1 MRYLASHFRWTAG
14 IFVGVLALL
23 PARAE
28 LGVPNRVLIT
38 DDGRGPIWWSPD
50 GTKIAFQSDRDG
62 DGLSEF
68 YVADADGTNV
78 RENIPGETLRWMLNF
93 SPDGTQILL
102 YDVGD
107 SDNDNDFDI
116 YVQDVDE
123 PASVRKNLTQNP
135 AFDFAAIWSPDGTKI
150 AFESTRDGN
159 VDIYVMDS
167 DGTNLQN
174 LTQNPTSDVAAT
186 WSPDGTKI
194 AFQSDRDRVGG
205 RWDIWI
211 VDSDGTNP
219 QNLTQNPV
227 IDDMYP
233 TWSPD
238 GTRIAF
244 QSSREG
250 LSIRDSDIWIMDA
263 DGTNPQNLTQTSGIG
278 DTRPVWSPDG
288 TRIAFQSDDDAIW
301 VLELE
306 AVSTGVA
313 PATWGTVKRT
323 VFE

>member
-14 IFVGVLALL
+14 VLVGVLALL

-28 LGVPNRVLIT
+28 LGLPNRVLIT

-50 GTKIAFQSDRDG
+50 GTKIAFQSKRD
-62 DGLSEF
+62 DGFWVS

-78 RENIPGETLRWMLNF
+78 RKSTPGETLRWSFNF
-93 SPDGTQILL
+93 SPDGTQLLL

-107 SDNDNDFDI
+107 SDNDNDIDI
-116 YVQDVDE
+116 YVQDAINDTD
-123 PASVRKNLTQNP
+123 RKNLTQNP
-135 AFDFAAIWSPDGTKI
+135 AFDFAATWAPDGTKI

-167 DGTNLQN
+167 DGTNPQN
-174 LTQNPTSDVAAT
+174 LTQNPTSDDVGAT

-194 AFQSDRDRVGG
+194 AFQSNRDLVGG

-211 VDSDGTNP
+211 VNADGTNP

-244 QSSREG
+244 QSSRDG
-250 LSIRDSDIWIMDA
+250 LSIRDTDIWIVNA

-301 VLELE
+301 VLVLE
-306 AVSTGVA
+306 AASTGVA

-323 VFE
+323 VLE